1 MPASCRQP
9 AHTHLE
15 PIDVPL
21 NGKSW
26 RGIHRYSMFHRNIR
40 TLLRRGQAAQP
51 HRRAG
56 ALSQQCPIGLT
67 NQAST
72 MDAQK
77 SIFMGALGQP
87 RLTKPTLGIF
97 VGDVGEEITALIP
110 LLSQLSNNYRLSP
123 NVLSICS
130 VCFCIC
136 SCSCESMVL
145 DCST

>member
-1 MPASCRQP
+1 MV
-9 AHTHLE
+9 
-15 PIDVPL
+15 I
-21 NGKSW
+21 
-26 RGIHRYSMFHRNIR
+26 
-40 TLLRRGQAAQP
+40 
-51 HRRAG
+51 RRA
-56 ALSQQCPIGLT
+56 LQQKNLIDQGIY
-67 NQAST
+67 QDS
-72 MDAQK
+72 
-77 SIFMGALGQP
+77 LGQP

-136 SCSCESMVL
+136 SCISESMVL